1 MRVRELF
8 SRRQSKLKGDAPE
21 VYAYDMLPDQ
31 LRAQIVHIITDAF
44 GEDRWG
50 RLGESHELY
59 EAVHQVLCREFG
71 VFSLVRANGDKEAVL
86 NFVLQSEAVEKVLDV
101 VEVCFHAMQAA
112 IAGSRYADSV
122 DTKIS
127 PDDAVAELNYRF
139 RQHAVGYQFES
150 GEIIRVDSEFLHAE
164 AVKPTLK
171 LLRDH
176 AFDGANE
183 EFLKAH
189 EHYRH
194 GNNKECLVEAL
205 KAFESTMKTI
215 CDLRGWQI
223 NPNDTAKKLIA
234 ACLRNGLLPEF
245 SESQLMQVATLL
257 ESGVPTVRNKQG
269 GHGQGVAPTAVS
281 NHTARYGL
289 NLTATTILYLI
300 EANEALS

>member
-8 SRRQSKLKGDAPE
+8 SRRQSKLRGEVPE
-21 VYAYDMLPDQ
+21 VYTYAELPSQ

-44 GEDRWG
+44 GEDRYPH
-50 RLGESHELY
+50 LHDSYEVY

-71 VFSLVRANGDKEAVL
+71 VFSLTPANSNREAVL
-86 NFVLQSEAVEKVLDV
+86 NFVLRSDAVEQVLDV
-101 VEVCFHAMQAA
+101 VEVCFHTMQNA
-112 IAGSRYADSV
+112 IAGSDYSTTV
-122 DTKIS
+122 DTKID
-127 PDDAVAELNYRF
+127 PNAAVDELNYRF
-139 RQHAVGYQFES
+139 RQHGVGYQFES
-150 GEIIRVDSEFLHAE
+150 GEIIRVDSKFLHAE

-205 KAFESTMKTI
+205 KAFESAMKTI

-223 NPNDTAKKLIA
+223 NPNDTAKKLIG

-257 ESGVPTVRNKQG
+257 ESGVPTVRNRQG
-269 GHGQGVAPTAVS
+269 GHGQGAAPTAVS
-281 NHTARYGL
+281 NHTARYSL